1 MTEKAEYWR
10 NGQWKFTLIVIALIS
25 MFPAGLILTYLT
37 GETNYLMLCG
47 VIFLF
52 LS

>member
-1 MTEKAEYWR
+1 VTDKPEYWR
-10 NGQWKFTLIVIALIS
+10 NGQWKGTLVVMGLVA
-25 MFPAGLILTYLT
+25 MFPAGIILAYLT